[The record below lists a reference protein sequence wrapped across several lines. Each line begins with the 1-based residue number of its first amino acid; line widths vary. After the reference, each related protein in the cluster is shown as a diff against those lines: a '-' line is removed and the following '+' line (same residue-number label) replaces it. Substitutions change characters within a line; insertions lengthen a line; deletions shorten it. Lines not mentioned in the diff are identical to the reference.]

1 MDLKDIESK
10 IINIDTN
17 FPPVDKWNPPLC
29 EGPFFKIDS
38 NGDWFYNNSIIK
50 NSKIKKLFSTV
61 LRNDDGNYFLVTPV
75 EKVPVEVAVAPY
87 VITDFECDNFGNIK
101 CITNFDFAFDL
112 DKDHPVVLR
121 EIENK
126 FLPVFRVRDINI
138 EGFLN
143 RNTYYRFLNYVVEK
157 GYVKDNT
164 LFIKSHGEE
173 FPIGKID

>member
-1 MDLKDIESK
+1 MTISDIAK
-10 IINIDTN
+10 NIQHSSS
-17 FPPVDKWNPPLC
+17 FPPVDKWNPDLC
-29 EGPFFKIDS
+29 IGQTISID
-38 NGDWFYNNSIIK
+38 
-50 NSKIKKLFSTV
+50 
-61 LRNDDGNYFLVTPV
+61 RNFLVTPV

-87 VITDFECDNFGNIK
+87 VITDFEFDNFGNIK

-121 EIENK
+121 ELENK

-157 GYVKDNT
+157 GHVKDDI
-164 LFIKSHGEE
+164 LFINSHGEE

>member
-1 MDLKDIESK
+1 MTISDIAK
-10 IINIDTN
+10 NIQHSSS
-17 FPPVDKWNPPLC
+17 FPPVNKWNPDLC
-29 EGPFFKIDS
+29 IGQTISIDR

-87 VITDFECDNFGNIK
+87 VITDFECDSLGNIK

-112 DKDHPVVLR
+112 DKDHPVKLR
-121 EIENK
+121 EIEDK
-126 FLPVFRVRDINI
+126 FLPVFKVRDLNI

-143 RNTYYRFLNYVVEK
+143 RNTYYRFLNYAVDK
-157 GYVKDNT
+157 GHVKDNI